1 MLAELGLAG
10 SLIVLL
16 IFIIGL
22 PTSIVYLPLLLKERR
37 ENKQK
42 VMKLIGQLIQKNNG
56 MVSEMDVY
64 LAASNE
70 SIDINLPLF
79 SSLLREQAS
88 YFRAE
93 TLISEEGTIY
103 YHFPLD
109 RTPLLLN

>member
-22 PTSIVYLPLLLKERR
+22 PATIVYLPVIVRERR

-42 VMKLIGQLIQKNNG
+42 ILKLIAKIIQKNG
-56 MVSEMDVY
+56 GVISEMDLY

-70 SIDINLPLF
+70 SIVINLPLF
-79 SSLLREQAS
+79 SSLLKEQAT

-109 RTPLLLN
+109 LTPLLLN